1 MSSNKSLL
9 RKEIRSI
16 IKIIDTRNL
25 SDEQSE
31 KQYDDWWGG
40 AIDKCYLTNKMF
52 GYCEDIMSSDEWNK
66 ARYYW
71 HKATPDETLDY
82 IEDFINKQE

>member
-16 IKIIDTRNL
+16 IQIIDTRNL

-31 KQYDDWWGG
+31 KQYDDWWCGEK
-40 AIDKCYLTNKMF
+40 DECYLTNKMF
-52 GYCEDIMSSDEWNK
+52 DCCEDIMSSDEWDK
-66 ARYYW
+66 ARIFW
-71 HKATPDETLDY
+71 DRATPDETLDY

>member
-1 MSSNKSLL
+1 MSNKSSL
-9 RKEIRSI
+9 RSEIRSI
-16 IKIIDTRNL
+16 INIIDTRNL
-25 SDEQSE
+25 PDEQSE

-52 GYCEDIMSSDEWNK
+52 GYCEDIMSSNEWNK
-66 ARYYW
+66 ARDYW
-71 HKATPDETLDY
+71 HRATPDETLDY

>member
-1 MSSNKSLL
+1 MSNKSFL
-9 RKEIRSI
+9 RNEIRTI
-16 IKIIDTRNL
+16 INIIDTRNL

-31 KQYDDWWGG
+31 KQYDKWWCGS
-40 AIDKCYLTNKMF
+40 IDECYLTNKMF
-52 GYCEDIMSSDEWNK
+52 DYCEDIMSSNEWNK
-66 ARYYW
+66 ARDYW